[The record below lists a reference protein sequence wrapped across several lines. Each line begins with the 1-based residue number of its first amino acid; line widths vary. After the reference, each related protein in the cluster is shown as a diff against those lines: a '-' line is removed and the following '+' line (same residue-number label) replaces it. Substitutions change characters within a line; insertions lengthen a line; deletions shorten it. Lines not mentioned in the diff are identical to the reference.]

1 MSLPLAE
8 RYLTLL
14 KKSLLNELYPELEG
28 ILHYILLCQQAGQ
41 SVEEAI
47 IRDIARLRPD
57 ILAHLQ
63 AVRHEGKLVLWPVEG
78 GAALY
83 DPRHISQ
90 HTHTMIG
97 RLRLDHLHQCLE
109 MIRRENIPG
118 DVIET
123 GVWRGGATVF
133 MRGYWAAHG
142 VTDRTVWVADSF
154 AGLPEPS
161 VAEDIGYDLSA
172 AKEPGLAID
181 QGRVEA
187 LFARYDLLDDQVKF
201 LPGWFHDTLPTAPIE
216 RLALIRLDGDLY
228 ESTFDALDA
237 LYDRLVPGG
246 FLVVDD
252 YGALP
257 PCRQAIDDFRAQR
270 GITAPMEMI
279 DWTGCAWRKI

>member
-1 MSLPLAE
+1 MMLPLAE
-8 RYLTLL
+8 RYLALL
-14 KKSLLNELYPELEG
+14 KKALLNELYPELEG
-28 ILHYILLCQQAGQ
+28 VLHYILLCQQAGKP
-41 SVEEAI
+41 VDGAV
-47 IRDIARLRPD
+47 IRDIGRSRPD
-57 ILAHLQ
+57 IMAHLK
-63 AVRHEGKLVLWPVEG
+63 AVRREGNLVLWPLD
-78 GAALY
+78 GAEALY

-109 MIRRENIPG
+109 TIRAENIPG

-142 VTDRTVWVADSF
+142 ITDRTVWVADSF

-161 VAEDIGYDLSA
+161 VAEDMGYDLSA
-172 AKEPGLAID
+172 AKEPALAID
-181 QGRVEA
+181 QACVEA
-187 LFARYDLLDDQVKF
+187 LFARYDLLDERVKF
-201 LPGWFHDTLPTAPIE
+201 LPGWFRDTLPTAPIE

-257 PCRQAIDDFRAQR
+257 PCRQAIDDFRAHH
-270 GITAPMEMI
+270 GITAPMESI
-279 DWTGCAWRKI
+279 DWTGCAWRKL

>member
-1 MSLPLAE
+1 MSLALTE
-8 RYLTLL
+8 RYLDVL

-28 ILHYILLCQQAGQ
+28 ILHYIFLCQQAGKPMEGA
-41 SVEEAI
+41 V

-57 ILAHLQ
+57 IMAHLQ
-63 AVRHEGKLVLWPVEG
+63 AVRHEGNLVLWPVEG
-78 GAALY
+78 AAALY
-83 DPRHISQ
+83 DPHHISQ

-97 RLRLDHLHQCLE
+97 RLRLDHLHRCLDV
-109 MIRRENIPG
+109 IRQNNIPG

-142 VTDRTVWVADSF
+142 VSDRTVWVADSF
-154 AGLPEPS
+154 AGVPEPS

-172 AKEPGLAID
+172 AKEPALAID
-181 QGRVEA
+181 QARVEA

-201 LPGWFHDTLPTAPIE
+201 LPGWFRETLPAAPID

-237 LYDRLVPGG
+237 LYDRLVSGG

-257 PCRQAIDDFRAQR
+257 PCRRAIEDFRAQR
-270 GITAPMEMI
+270 GITAPMESI
-279 DWTGCAWRKI
+279 DWTGVAWRKP

>member
-1 MSLPLAE
+1 MGSPLAE
-8 RYLTLL
+8 RYLALL

-28 ILHYILLCQQAGQ
+28 ILHYILLCREKFESLDD
-41 SVEEAI
+41 SV
-47 IRDIARLRPD
+47 IRDIAKRRPD
-57 ILAHLQ
+57 IMNHLR
-63 AVRHEGKLVLWPVEG
+63 AARHDGSMILWPLDG
-78 GAALY
+78 TQALY

-97 RLRLDHLHQCLE
+97 RLRLDHLHRCLDV
-109 MIRRENIPG
+109 IRQESIPG

-142 VTDRTVWVADSF
+142 VTDRRVWVADSF
-154 AGLPEPS
+154 AGLPRPS
-161 VAEDIGYDLSA
+161 VSEDRDYDLSA
-172 AKEPGLAID
+172 TQEPALAID
-181 QGRVEA
+181 QARVES
-187 LFARYDLLDDQVKF
+187 LFARYDLLDEQVVF
-201 LPGWFHDTLPTAPIE
+201 LPGWFRDTLPTAPIE
-216 RLALIRLDGDLY
+216 RLALLRLDGDLY

-257 PCRQAIDDFRAQR
+257 PCRQAIEDFRSQR
-270 GITAPMEMI
+270 GITAPMETI
-279 DWTGCAWRKI
+279 DWTGLAWRKP

>member
-1 MSLPLAE
+1 MSLAVTE
-8 RYLTLL
+8 RYLGLL

-28 ILHYILLCQQAGQ
+28 ILHYILLCQQAGKPIDGA
-41 SVEEAI
+41 V

-57 ILAHLQ
+57 IMAHLQ
-63 AVRHEGKLVLWPVEG
+63 AVRHEGNLVLWPVEG
-78 GAALY
+78 TEALY

-97 RLRLDHLHQCLE
+97 RLRLDHLHHCLDV
-109 MIRRENIPG
+109 IRQNNIPG

-123 GVWRGGATVF
+123 GVWWGGATVF

-142 VTDRTVWVADSF
+142 ITDRAVWVADSF
-154 AGLPEPS
+154 AGVPEPS

-172 AKEPGLAID
+172 TKEPALAID

-201 LPGWFHDTLPTAPIE
+201 LPGWFRDTLPAAPIE

-257 PCRQAIDDFRAQR
+257 PCRRAIDDFRAQR